1 MDTWLYRQFSGGST
15 ALASWQPTHQSAVKT
30 LRRTLKTHEK
40 HGRSIDPSRITG
52 ELEHRYSVCQGSR
65 LIAVYWLSAHNS
77 QQITPP
83 ASPASRKR
91 AANRAGRSGLSSNG
105 D

>member
-1 MDTWLYRQFSGGST
+1 MNTWLYRQFSGGAT

-40 HGRSIDPSRITG
+40 RGRSIDPSRITG

-65 LIAVYWLSAHNS
+65 LIAVYWLSAQSS
-77 QQITPP
+77 QQTLATP
-83 ASPASRKR
+83 SPASSRKR
-91 AANRAGRSGLSSNG
+91 VTNHAGRS
-105 D
+105 